1 MESGQQQKRILII
14 DDDPDVTIVLR
25 MSLEDNGFKAD
36 SYTNPVLAFENFRD
50 GLYDLVLLDIK
61 MPELDGFHFYQKI
74 RKMDSRAKICFL
86 TATEYFH
93 EEIRKEH
100 GFDEFSQE
108 TFLRKPIEIKDLV
121 HEIKKM
127 LESD

>member
-14 DDDPDVTIVLR
+14 DDDPDITIVLR

-36 SYTNPVLAFENFRD
+36 SYTNPVLAFENFKD

-121 HEIKKM
+121 REIKKM